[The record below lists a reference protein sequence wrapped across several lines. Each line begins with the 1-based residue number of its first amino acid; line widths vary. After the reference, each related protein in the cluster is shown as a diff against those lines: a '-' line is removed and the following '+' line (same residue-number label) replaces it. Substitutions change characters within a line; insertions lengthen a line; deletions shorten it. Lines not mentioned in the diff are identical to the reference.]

1 MEGRGKKRKKKER
14 NKKRINE
21 IDLLAIPRINNCT
34 VLIF

>member
-21 IDLLAIPRINNCT
+21 IDLLITRYPSDK
-34 VLIF
+34 